1 MAARWWRPSRLYLW
15 SGIALGLAG
24 LLMLH
29 AYLAQAARASQ
40 AERTVPV
47 VVAARNVPRGAA
59 LGMHD
64 LRIVG
69 MPPVYAPPGSFR
81 TIAQAAGRVT
91 LADLADGEAVTR
103 TRLARV
109 RAGPVASLIPAGLR
123 AFAVPSS
130 LPAGTVQAG
139 DLVDVLATYTSD
151 QPRTETV
158 VTGVQVLFV
167 LGASAGGAI
176 APSGGAG
183 GAPDALDTQAA
194 GIAQPGTLILLV
206 SPDQESRLAFARAFA
221 DLSIAVEPAPNPSR
235 GG

>member
-1 MAARWWRPSRLYLW
+1 MAARWWRPSRLYMW
-15 SGIALGLAG
+15 SGIALALAG
-24 LLMLH
+24 FLMLH
-29 AYLAQAARASQ
+29 GYLAQMARAGRAQ
-40 AERTVPV
+40 TLVPV
-47 VVAARNVPRGAA
+47 VVAATHVPRGAP
-59 LGMHD
+59 LDVRD
-64 LRIVG
+64 LRVEG
-69 MPPVYAPPGSFR
+69 MPPAYAPPGSFR

-109 RAGPVASLIPAGLR
+109 RAGPVASLVPAGLR

-167 LGASAGGAI
+167 LGASTGGSDS
-176 APSGGAG
+176 SGAGAG
-183 GAPDALDTQAA
+183 GAPGALDMQAA

-221 DLSIAVEPAPNPSR
+221 DLSIAVEPAPIRAGS
-235 GG
+235 G